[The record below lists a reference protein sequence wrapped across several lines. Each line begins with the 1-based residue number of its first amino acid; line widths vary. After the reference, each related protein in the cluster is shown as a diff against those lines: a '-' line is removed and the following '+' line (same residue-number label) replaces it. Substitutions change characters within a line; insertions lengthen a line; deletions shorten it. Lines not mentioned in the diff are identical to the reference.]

1 MNLLLQILEDG
12 RLTDSQGR
20 EVDFKNTIIIMTSN
34 IGARYITDKKV
45 LGFESDKNSNTKE
58 YESTKEEI
66 MKELKREF
74 RPEFINR
81 IDEIIVFHK
90 LEENEIIQI
99 AQIMLKQVENRLKE
113 KNYLVKIDSSVAED
127 ISKTKIDKNYG
138 ARPLRRTIQ
147 ELVEDKIAEEI
158 LNGKIER
165 NKEFVF
171 KLN

>member
-1 MNLLLQILEDG
+1 
-12 RLTDSQGR
+12 
-20 EVDFKNTIIIMTSN
+20 
-34 IGARYITDKKV
+34 
-45 LGFESDKNSNTKE
+45 
-58 YESTKEEI
+58 
-66 MKELKREF
+66 
-74 RPEFINR
+74 
-81 IDEIIVFHK
+81 
-90 LEENEIIQI
+90 
-99 AQIMLKQVENRLKE
+99 MLK
-113 KNYLVKIDSSVAED
+113 IHSPVAED